1 MPIDK
6 CQFAAKMR
14 KIEFC
19 IWLVTYMG
27 LYDNVL
33 LDIFTFLHD
42 LIFTPEFL
50 DFARTDRRHFTRPGG
65 SKLPFPAFFAFLLF
79 GRKYSLNSKIARF
92 LDLISSE
99 HVFVTKQ
106 AISKRRNFIKA
117 EALHKV
123 LEVFTQKI
131 YDSIKVKTFRNFLVT
146 AIDGTRLNLPDSENI
161 HKCFGVQKTGNA
173 PQAQAL
179 LSCLY
184 DALNGFVL
192 DSQIAPCK
200 GNERVLAEKHLDKLK
215 EFSNHDILVTLDR
228 GYPSGKLLRS
238 IMEHGFH
245 FVMRCDETFLRSIH
259 LDGED
264 QIISHRFHKEKTPLT
279 FRVTALSISDST
291 TEYLLSNLP
300 MNEFS
305 MEDLAQLYHLRWE
318 IEIAYLHLKKYV
330 EIENIS
336 GLNENSVKQDIFSSL
351 FVMNVAAAMIL
362 KNQDEFNRKHNKPEN
377 KHEYKQCVAL
387 TIGEVKDNIVAL
399 LFFSSK
405 KKRTKLLTRMLTRCT
420 SYTTS
425 KQPERHFEREVK
437 HKTMKFCISRR
448 PV

>member
-1 MPIDK
+1 MPIDI
-6 CQFAAKMR
+6 CQFLAKMR

-27 LYDNVL
+27 FYDNVL
-33 LDIFTFLHD
+33 LDIFAFLHD
-42 LIFTPEFL
+42 LIFSSEFL
-50 DFARTDRRHFTRPGG
+50 DLARTDRRHFTRPGG
-65 SKLPFPAFFAFLLF
+65 SKLPFPAFFTFLLS
-79 GRKYSLNSKIARF
+79 GCKHSLYNQVSQF

-99 HVFVTKQ
+99 HVLVSKQ

-117 EALHKV
+117 EAFRKV
-123 LEVFTQKI
+123 LEVFTRRI
-131 YDSIKVKTFRNFLVT
+131 YESVKVKTFRNFLVT

-161 HKCFGVQKTGNA
+161 HRCFGVQKTGNA

-184 DALNGFVL
+184 DALNGFIL

-215 EFSNHDILVTLDR
+215 EFSNYDILVTLDR

-238 IMEHGFH
+238 IMENGFH
-245 FVMRCDETFLRSIH
+245 FVMRCDKTFLRSIH
-259 LDGED
+259 FNGTD
-264 QIISHRFHKEKTPLT
+264 QIITHRFHKEKTLLT
-279 FRVTALSISDST
+279 FRVTALKNPDST

-305 MEDLAQLYHLRWE
+305 MENLAELYHLRWE
-318 IEIAYLHLKKYV
+318 VETAYLHLKNYV
-330 EIENIS
+330 EIENLS
-336 GLNENSVKQDIFSSL
+336 GLNENSIKQDIYSSL
-351 FVMNVAAAMIL
+351 FVMNVTAGMIL
-362 KNQDEFNRKHNKPEN
+362 ENSDEFNRKHNKPEN
-377 KHEYKQCVAL
+377 KHVYSQCVAL
-387 TIGEVKDNIVAL
+387 TIGEVNNKIVEL
-399 LFFSSK
+399 LFFPSK
-405 KKRTKLLTRMLTRCT
+405 EDREKLLTKMLTRCT

-425 KQPERHFEREVK
+425 KRPGRHFEREVK
-437 HKTMKFCISRR
+437 HKMMKFCISRR

>member
-6 CQFAAKMR
+6 CQFSAKMR
-14 KIEFC
+14 KIDFC

-27 LYDNVL
+27 LYDNAL
-33 LDIFTFLHD
+33 LDIFTFLRD
-42 LIFTPEFL
+42 LIFSSEFL

-65 SKLPFPAFFAFLLF
+65 SKLPFPAFFTFLLS
-79 GRKYSLNSKIARF
+79 GCKHSLYSQVSKFLN
-92 LDLISSE
+92 LISSE
-99 HVFVTKQ
+99 HILVSKQ

-117 EALHKV
+117 EAIRKV
-123 LEVFTQKI
+123 LEVFTQRI
-131 YDSIKVKTFRNFLVT
+131 YGSVKVKTFRNFLVA

-179 LSCLY
+179 MSCLY

-215 EFSNHDILVTLDR
+215 EFSDHDILVTLDR

-245 FVMRCDETFLRSIH
+245 FVMRCDKTFLRSIH
-259 LDGED
+259 FNGTD
-264 QIISHRFHKEKTPLT
+264 QIIIHRFHKEKTPLT
-279 FRVTALSISDST
+279 FRVTALNISDST

-318 IEIAYLHLKKYV
+318 VEIAYLHLKKYV
-330 EIENIS
+330 EIENLS
-336 GLNENSVKQDIFSSL
+336 GLNENSLKQDFFSSL
-351 FVMNVAAAMIL
+351 FMMNVAAAITL
-362 KNQDEFNRKHNKPEN
+362 ENSDEFNRKHNKSGN
-377 KHEYKQCVAL
+377 KHAYKQCAAL

-399 LFFSSK
+399 LFFPSK
-405 KKRTKLLTRMLTRCT
+405 KNRAKLLTRILTRCT

-425 KQPERHFEREVK
+425 MQPGRHFEREVK
-437 HKTMKFCISRR
+437 HKMMKFCISRR